1 MTTRRT
7 RPTPRLSKSL
17 ETPSASRPDDLLPA
31 GRYRLA
37 MGLLVGTAALAR
49 IAMLAEFVA
58 VHPFAEV
65 PAMDALEYWN
75 IAGRCAAGHWSQ
87 PTPFL
92 SAPLYPY
99 FLGAIRTLGADL
111 VGVAVVQLIMH
122 LLTAVVVG
130 EAARAAWGR
139 SAGLVAAAAFL
150 LLTEPAVMFTRLFS
164 ENLQLLLVAL
174 LAWQWM
180 MLARR
185 REPEWGGVAACGV
198 LLGLLALTY
207 PPALALIP
215 AWAAWRILAT
225 GPRRRAVGQ
234 AVGGACLAALTIS
247 PATLH
252 NWLLH
257 GEPILITAHSG
268 ITLRQGNGP
277 EARGIIHS
285 IPGVVARRDTMHHDA
300 AAVFLEAHGRE
311 GTWRDIDRH
320 FRDEVLRH
328 WISHPLATVRLAG
341 RKAWLFLTARHYGDM
356 LAITIEREIGMC
368 RLALLAPV
376 AVPWLMGAALV
387 GLVLVLR
394 DPGRFAPF
402 WLLPWL
408 PFLIVTIFFYTPRY
422 RCAAIP
428 PLCCLAAG
436 AVVHLGTWRPARRW
450 PAVAA
455 CALPALGLA
464 INGSTGIDDPGAER
478 DHVVASFSGFQMA
491 AAGRRVEG
499 GRYAAA
505 EDRLESALRLKADN
519 LAALEMLVRLSKLTD
534 QPARAIEPLRRIAS
548 LVPDA
553 VGVRKSLYNVLCQ
566 TGDFP
571 AAKTALGDVLT
582 LEPDDV
588 ETQLALAWLEAASAD
603 NRVRDGKAA
612 LGRARRLMEQSQEP
626 SIEMWAALAAALAE
640 CGRFDEAAE
649 AARSGAALAGQT
661 GQAGQDSMTAMLE
674 AAVSAFAREQPLRA
688 MPMPLY

>member
-1 MTTRRT
+1 MAARHTQ
-7 RPTPRLSKSL
+7 PTPRLSKSL
-17 ETPSASRPDDLLPA
+17 ETPSASRPDERLSA

-37 MGLLVGTAALAR
+37 MGLLVGAAALAR

-58 VHPFAEV
+58 VHPFAEL
-65 PAMDALEYWN
+65 PAMDGLEYWN
-75 IAGRCAAGHWSQ
+75 IAGRCAAGQWSQ

-99 FLGAIRTLGADL
+99 FLGALRTLGANL

-164 ENLQLLLVAL
+164 ENLQILLVAL

-185 REPEWGGVAACGV
+185 QQPGWGGVVACGV

-207 PPALALIP
+207 PPAMVLIP

-234 AVGGACLAALTIS
+234 AVGGMCLAALTIS

-300 AAVFLEAHGRE
+300 AAVFLEAHGHE

-320 FRDEVLRH
+320 FRDEVLRY
-328 WISHPLATVRLAG
+328 WISHPLDTVRLAC

-394 DPGRFAPF
+394 DPVRFVPF
-402 WLLPWL
+402 WLLPLL
-408 PFLIVTIFFYTPRY
+408 PFMIVTIFFYTPRY

-428 PLCCLAAG
+428 PLCGLAAA
-436 AVVHLGTWRPARRW
+436 AVVRLGTWRPARRW

-455 CALPALGLA
+455 CALPVLGLA
-464 INGSTGIDDPGAER
+464 INMSTGIDAPDDER
-478 DHVVASFSGFQMA
+478 DHVLASFSEFQMA

-499 GRYAAA
+499 GRYDAA
-505 EDRLESALRLKADN
+505 EACLESAIRLQADN
-519 LAALEMLVRLSKLTD
+519 LAALEMLVRLSKLTN
-534 QPARAIEPLRRIAS
+534 QPARAVAPLRRIAS

-553 VGVRKSLYNVLCQ
+553 IGVRKSLYNVLCQ
-566 TGDFP
+566 TGDLP
-571 AAKTALGDVLT
+571 AARSALGDVMALD
-582 LEPDDV
+582 PDDV
-588 ETQLALAWLEAASAD
+588 ETQLALAWMEAASTD
-603 NRVRDGKAA
+603 DRVRDGKAA
-612 LGRARRLMEQSQEP
+612 LGRARRLMEQFQEP

-649 AARSGAALAGQT
+649 SAQSGAALARQR
-661 GQAGQDSMTAMLE
+661 GQDGMAALLE
-674 AAVSAFAREQPLRA
+674 AAVTAFAREQPLRS
-688 MPMPLY
+688 MPMALH